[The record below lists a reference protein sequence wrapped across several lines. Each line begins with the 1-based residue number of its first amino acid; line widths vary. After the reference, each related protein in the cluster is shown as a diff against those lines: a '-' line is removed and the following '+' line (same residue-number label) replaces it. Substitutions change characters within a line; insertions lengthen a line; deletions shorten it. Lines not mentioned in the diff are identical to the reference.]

1 MNEIILKTISARYTA
16 AARDM
21 GDLKEIRG
29 GLFRFSC
36 ESYSLDGIGNLFF
49 IRMRAMAGLIKM
61 ETAVLTPVERD
72 LSFCNFDVVHAAG
85 THTMIFEMYRTC
97 MEERDL
103 SAFAPIRET
112 YRQLPDYESAPRW
125 YDEFRLPPSIGKRG
139 RGIAPEG
146 ERMLLDCL
154 RQYLDVLDAA
164 PECDAEAKRAQNRIY
179 VDRLLREG
187 GMAVDNM
194 KKIIGV
200 EKTERLVRT
209 FMYDV

>member
-103 SAFAPIRET
+103 SAFAPIRECAALVRRIPPAAVD
-112 YRQLPDYESAPRW
+112 RQART
-125 YDEFRLPPSIGKRG
+125 RHRAGG
-139 RGIAPEG
+139 RA
-146 ERMLLDCL
+146 
-154 RQYLDVLDAA
+154 DAA
-164 PECDAEAKRAQNRIY
+164 GLSA
-179 VDRLLREG
+179 
-187 GMAVDNM
+187 AVS
-194 KKIIGV
+194 
-200 EKTERLVRT
+200 
-209 FMYDV
+209 